1 MNKKDLKL
9 YAITDRSVLKNKMT
23 MAEAV
28 EEAILGGA
36 TIIQLREKHLRGE
49 ELRQEAVSIQ
59 KVCKTYKVPFI
70 INDDVELA
78 KEIDADGVHV
88 GQSDMSVENA
98 RKILGDGKI
107 VGATAKTI
115 EQALTAQSQGAD
127 YLGSGAVFGTTTKL
141 DAKPM
146 SMELLTEICQSVNIP
161 VVAIGGIDAD
171 NVGKLKEVPITGVAV
186 VSGVFGGS
194 DIRKS
199 AKKIIRN
206 LHETPVI
213 ECITNYV
220 TVNNVANVVLA
231 SDASPI
237 MAHNINEVEEVQIN
251 AKGLLLN
258 LGATDH
264 YDAMEKAYSKALELG
279 NAVVIDPVGVGCISF
294 RREFLKKLLK
304 IGSPS
309 CIRGNHSEIKAIL
322 YDRQTVSGL
331 DDEKNDKVCS
341 CEAVDSLNNDSSASE
356 IEEYEFVRSLAKELG
371 CIIVSSGETDVIS
384 DGNRLIKV
392 MSGHEYQRKITGSGC
407 MLSANICSEMA
418 YVRPSAELAAFCCKR
433 MGDMAY
439 KAAEETISENKG
451 IMTFQ
456 MKWIDKL

>member
-1 MNKKDLKL
+1 MNRNDLRL
-9 YAITDRSVLKNKMT
+9 YVITDRSVLKKDMA

-36 TIIQLREKHLRGE
+36 TIVQLREKHLEGE
-49 ELRQEAVSIQ
+49 ELLNEAVSVQ
-59 KVCKTYKVPFI
+59 KVCRKYKVPFI
-70 INDDVELA
+70 INDNVELA
-78 KEIDADGVHV
+78 KKIDADGVHV

-98 RKILGDGKI
+98 RKILGTDKI

-115 EQALTAQSQGAD
+115 EQALTAKEQGAD

-146 SMELLTEICQSVNIP
+146 SMDLLADICNSVNIP
-161 VVAIGGIDAD
+161 VVAIGGIDAE
-171 NVGKLKEVPITGVAV
+171 NVGVLKKVPITGVAV
-186 VSGVFGGS
+186 VSGVFGGI

-199 AKKIIRN
+199 AKNIIRN
-206 LHETPVI
+206 LYNTPVI

-237 MAHNINEVEEVQIN
+237 MAHNINEVEEVQAN

-264 YDAMEKAYSKALELG
+264 YDAMERAYAKALKVG
-279 NAVVIDPVGVGCISF
+279 NVVVIDPVGVGSISF
-294 RREFLKKLLK
+294 RRDFLKKLLV
-304 IGSPS
+304 IGTPT

-322 YDRQTVSGL
+322 YDKQTMSGL
-331 DDEKNDKVCS
+331 DDDKK
-341 CEAVDSLNNDSSASE
+341 AVQLEDSSDY
-356 IEEYEFVRSLAKELG
+356 EYVRTLAKMLN
-371 CIIVSSGETDVIS
+371 CIIVSSGKIDAIS
-384 DGNRLIKV
+384 DGNVLLMV
-392 MSGHEYQRKITGSGC
+392 ESGHDYQRKITGAGC

-418 YVRPSAELAAFCCKR
+418 YTRPSAELAAFCCKR
-433 MGDMAY
+433 MGDTAY
-439 KAAEETISENKG
+439 EAAVETIAENKG